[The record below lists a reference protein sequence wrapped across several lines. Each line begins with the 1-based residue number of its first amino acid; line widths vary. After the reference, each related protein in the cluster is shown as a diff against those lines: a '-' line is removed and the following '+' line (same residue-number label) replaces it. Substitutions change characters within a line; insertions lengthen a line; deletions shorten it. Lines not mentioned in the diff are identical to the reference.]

1 MSTLKRT
8 MNLYTTYLQRRNQ
21 RYVCNSH
28 HGHSINRR
36 KVMMD
41 KSPKQKGTIGNS
53 SIQESEGYSHEHS
66 NLTVEKPSEL
76 NTLLTIV
83 IPTFNEQ
90 EAIGKVLDE
99 LFSIGLKN
107 ILVVDGYDG
116 FLMELDNINSVFIGI
131 SALMLSLQSLL
142 MTSAGD
148 VIRRKQMYIG

>member
-1 MSTLKRT
+1 
-8 MNLYTTYLQRRNQ
+8 
-21 RYVCNSH
+21 
-28 HGHSINRR
+28 
-36 KVMMD
+36 
-41 KSPKQKGTIGNS
+41 
-53 SIQESEGYSHEHS
+53 
-66 NLTVEKPSEL
+66 LTVEKPSEL